1 MKALLFSAKIVPMA
15 ASKWIQMKIGPKPRK
30 KEAGDVA

>member
-1 MKALLFSAKIVPMA
+1 MKALLFYAKIVPMA
-15 ASKWIQMKIGPKPRK
+15 ATKWIQMKIGPKPRK